1 MQNTQRKDVPFL
13 SIATVGNEEVVI
25 VREATK
31 AGYAVAVEGDSINLE
46 QPNSKTRRGRV
57 GKQVAQTLTTAPQQ
71 GVVQKTTAAAMRGR
85 YDKDGCVQQ
94 HSEGF
99 VAAEILT
106 TEPNVLRYERTEY
119 AKQIRKAYEA
129 GEIQERRCNM
139 RKITTR
145 TDGVANTL
153 STVQKDNYL
162 HDGNLRIR
170 KLTPKEC
177 FRLMGFDDADYE
189 KAAAVNSNT
198 QLYKQAGNSIGVPVV
213 QHIFMALF
221 DSGILYSRQP
231 EV

>member
-1 MQNTQRKDVPFL
+1 M
-13 SIATVGNEEVVI
+13 
-25 VREATK
+25 
-31 AGYAVAVEGDSINLE
+31 
-46 QPNSKTRRGRV
+46 
-57 GKQVAQTLTTAPQQ
+57 
-71 GVVQKTTAAAMRGR
+71 
-85 YDKDGCVQQ
+85 
-94 HSEGF
+94 
-99 VAAEILT
+99 AAEILT

-162 HDGNLRIR
+162 HDGCLRIR

-177 FRLMGFDDADYE
+177 FRLMGFDDTDYE

-213 QHIFMALF
+213 QHIFTALF
-221 DSGILYSRQP
+221 DSGILHK
-231 EV
+231 